1 MYKYFILLISLF
13 FVLQTGRAQNK
24 VQPDKTIQS
33 VQKKMQKSLHKTGRL
48 GTKTWKATKQESKKI
63 YKKAKKTGKST
74 LKKVKKEAP
83 KKWDTVKKSTKT
95 TTKKIKKKIHT
106 LSK

>member
-33 VQKKMQKSLHKTGRL
+33 VQKKMQKSLDKTGRL

-63 YKKAKKTGKST
+63 YKKGKKHGNRLCKR
-74 LKKVKKEAP
+74 LKKKPRKNGILLKRIP
-83 KKWDTVKKSTKT
+83 KRPLKS
-95 TTKKIKKKIHT
+95 
-106 LSK
+106 